1 MKRILVWCKS
11 VLLVIMIV
19 ISTMLVAQE
28 DYIFRR
34 IDANSGLSDNMV
46 KGITIQAEVT
56 TNAE

>member
-46 KGITIQAEVT
+46 KGITIQAEVP
-56 TNAE
+56 TNAV